1 MRRAATFPPR
11 GAIAALRAALAAL
24 TLGVLAAPASAE
36 IHLPPTREVTLGNGA
51 RLVLAEKH
59 ELPLIAFHAF
69 VRGGSISDPPGKE
82 GLAALT
88 GAMLRKGAGKRSA
101 LEISQATDGAGADF
115 ATGGSYE
122 IFWVSGEF
130 MARDEALMVELLRDT
145 LRRPLFPDSEFV
157 KLRAQSVDALR
168 SEKDDPWGVLGQY
181 GLAYLFP
188 SHPYGRPVSGDEST
202 VAGITRE
209 DVLACYRGRFG
220 GDRLIVTV
228 VGDFDSRRMESRLKA
243 AFGDWPRAP
252 EPLPDVAAP
261 PRVEGR
267 RVLLVDKPDA
277 TQTYFWMGN
286 RGVARK
292 DPDRDVV
299 DVANTAFG
307 GRFTSILNSEMR
319 TKSGLTYGVRCRFM
333 RLGQPGSVAIS
344 SFTKTDST
352 QRAMD
357 MALRLLGRLR
367 DKGIDATMVAS
378 VKSYLSGL
386 YPPELETGDEIA
398 TTLADLAYHGL
409 PATEA
414 TQYVERIE
422 RVPEASILPVIQ
434 RVYPDSKDLSIVMIG
449 NAALIRKFAQ
459 SYGSVRE
466 VRFDQPLIQTVHEA
480 SARAR

>member
-1 MRRAATFPPR
+1 
-11 GAIAALRAALAAL
+11 
-24 TLGVLAAPASAE
+24 
-36 IHLPPTREVTLGNGA
+36 VTLGNGA

-88 GAMLRKGAGKRSA
+88 GAMLRKGREALRSPD
-101 LEISQATDGAGADF
+101 LPGHGRCRGRFRDRWLLRDLLGL
-115 ATGGSYE
+115 
-122 IFWVSGEF
+122 GEF

-157 KLRAQSVDALR
+157 KLRAQTVDALR
-168 SEKDDPWGVLGQY
+168 SEKDDPWDVLGEY

-188 SHPYGRPVSGDEST
+188 SHPYGRPVSGDENT

-243 AFGDWPRAP
+243 AFGDWPRAS
-252 EPLPDVAAP
+252 EPLPDVAVP

-307 GRFTSILNSEMR
+307 GRFTSILNREMR

-357 MALRLLGRLR
+357 MALRLLGQLR

-378 VKSYLSGL
+378 VKGYLSGL

-409 PATEA
+409 PPRKPRSTW
-414 TQYVERIE
+414 
-422 RVPEASILPVIQ
+422 SG
-434 RVYPDSKDLSIVMIG
+434 S
-449 NAALIRKFAQ
+449 NACRRPRSF
-459 SYGSVRE
+459 
-466 VRFDQPLIQTVHEA
+466 P
-480 SARAR
+480 